1 MHNRPVNVLIRTKHN
16 ESISTKLIYGN
27 INIGDK
33 YKVSRD
39 NLINFICL
47 IIDEMNQKHNQS
59 K

>member
-47 IIDEMNQKHNQS
+47 IIDEMNQNHNQS